1 LGPLLSAP
9 NPDPFVTGVDSR
21 LHVVII
27 GGGFGGLNAA
37 KTLGN
42 LPVDVTLIDKR
53 NFHLFQ
59 PLLYQ
64 VATGGLSAGDV
75 AAPLRSV
82 LSRKKN
88 VTVLLEEVTA
98 IDPAARIVHL
108 IHSELPYDILILA
121 TGAENHYFGNDQWAE
136 FAPALKTI
144 EDAIEIRRRILL
156 AFENAER
163 EPDPALRRQW
173 LRFVIVGAGPTG
185 VELSGAIGEIARD
198 TLRGDFRRI
207 HPEEAEILLLDGG
220 TRVLPAMNPDLSV
233 KAERSLIGL
242 GVRTRTSVQVTAID
256 AEGVT
261 IRTAEG
267 SERILCRTV
276 LWAAGVR
283 ASSLGRQVGEVD
295 SSGRVKV
302 LPDLT
307 VPNHP
312 EIFVIGDAALCVQN
326 GERLPG
332 TCPVAMQQ
340 GWYIGKV
347 IAARLQGQP
356 APTFHYTDK
365 GTMAT
370 IGRKAAVVDLG
381 FVRFGGTLA
390 WLAWLFLHLLYLVTF
405 RSRVLVAL
413 QWAFQY
419 ITFNRGARLI
429 TR

>member
-1 LGPLLSAP
+1 M
-9 NPDPFVTGVDSR
+9 TGVDSR

-136 FAPALKTI
+136 YAPALKTI

>member
-1 LGPLLSAP
+1 
-9 NPDPFVTGVDSR
+9 
-21 LHVVII
+21 VVIV

-88 VTVLLEEVTA
+88 VTVLLEEVTG
-98 IDPAARIVHL
+98 IDPAARLVHVAGKP
-108 IHSELPYDILILA
+108 LPYDILILA

-207 HPEEAEILLLDGG
+207 HPQEAEILLLDGG
-220 TRVLPAMNPDLSV
+220 TRVLPAMKPDLSV

-242 GVRTRTSVQVTAID
+242 GVRTRTGVQVTAID

-267 SERILCRTV
+267 TERILCRTV

-283 ASSLGRQVGEVD
+283 ASSMGRQVGEVD

-347 IAARLQGQP
+347 IAARLQGRP

-370 IGRKAAVVDLG
+370 IGRKAAVCDLG

-419 ITFNRGARLI
+419 TTFNRGARLI

>member
-1 LGPLLSAP
+1 
-9 NPDPFVTGVDSR
+9 
-21 LHVVII
+21 VVII